1 MWDPAPASRRR
12 GCQSTKMETA
22 MTNSR
27 PVDTLRTN
35 LLAAR
40 HKAVKA
46 LAETGGE
53 FSADA
58 LHELAALQ
66 TALTAVREEI
76 EAHAARMGWGGSDDT
91 LD

>member
-1 MWDPAPASRRR
+1 MLSYLMD
-12 GCQSTKMETA
+12 QSTKMETA
-22 MTNSR
+22 MTKSR
-27 PVDTLRTN
+27 PADTLETN

-40 HKAVKA
+40 LKAIKA

-76 EAHAARMGWGGSDDT
+76 EAHGGRLGWGGSEDT

>member
-1 MWDPAPASRRR
+1 MLSYLMD
-12 GCQSTKMETA
+12 QSTKMETA

-27 PVDTLRTN
+27 PVDMLRIN

-53 FSADA
+53 FSVDA

>member
-1 MWDPAPASRRR
+1 MD
-12 GCQSTKMETA
+12 QSTKMETA
-22 MTNSR
+22 MTESH

-40 HKAVKA
+40 LKAIKA

-58 LHELAALQ
+58 LRELATLQ
-66 TALTAVREEI
+66 TALTAVREAI
-76 EAHAARMGWGGSDDT
+76 EAHEIRIGWGSSKDT

>member
-1 MWDPAPASRRR
+1 M
-12 GCQSTKMETA
+12 TK
-22 MTNSR
+22 SR

-40 HKAVKA
+40 LKAIKA

-58 LHELAALQ
+58 LH
-66 TALTAVREEI
+66 
-76 EAHAARMGWGGSDDT
+76 
-91 LD
+91 

>member
-1 MWDPAPASRRR
+1 
-12 GCQSTKMETA
+12 

-27 PVDTLRTN
+27 PVDTLKAN

-40 HKAVKA
+40 LKAIKA

-53 FSADA
+53 FSANA

-76 EAHAARMGWGGSDDT
+76 EAHGGRMGWGGGDDT